1 MTCQII
7 IPVQPPEEGKSRLAR
22 VLDTTARA
30 QLVERMFRHVLAT
43 AISSVPAAQVSV
55 VSRSIQLLQIAT
67 ASGAAAVREQGHGL
81 NRALEQAAALCVPT
95 MPLLVLSADL
105 PFLEQG
111 DIAAMLE
118 ALDQAEVIVATDGA
132 GQGTNALCLRK
143 PQSIGFSFGEG
154 SLARH
159 RELAKKAGQSFRVLQ
174 RSGLATD
181 IDEPGDLENPRFS

>member
-7 IPVQPPEEGKSRLAR
+7 IPVQPPEEGKSRLAPA
-22 VLDTTARA
+22 LDAPARA

-43 AISSVPAAQVSV
+43 AIRSVPAAQVSV
-55 VSRSIQLLQIAT
+55 VSRSIDLLKIAT
-67 ASGAAAVREQGHGL
+67 ASGALAVREQGHGL
-81 NRALEQAAALCVPT
+81 NRALEQAAALCEPT

-105 PFLEQG
+105 PFLEPS

-118 ALDQAEVIVATDGA
+118 ALDQAEVIAATDRA
-132 GQGTNALCLRK
+132 GQGTNALCLRQ
-143 PQSIGFSFGEG
+143 PQLIAYAFGEG

-159 RELAKKAGQSFRVLQ
+159 RDLANRAGQSFKVLQ

-181 IDEPGDLENPRFS
+181 IDEPGDLEIPGF